1 MVFKTAFAFLGKIFG
16 FKKGALALMSAATST
31 SIIYYLDTILH
42 GTETKRL
49 ALPIFAHIFGFGF
62 FFLFVLLDLFTGLH
76 AAKYLNTIS
85 PRPQKNF
92 IKSYKLYRT
101 LWKVLGVLLLNT
113 MITTLCLFT
122 EIIDGEY
129 SYYFTLWALVTVWL
143 MASGFEFHSIGEN
156 IEKRSGNKPE
166 IFGFYDKVLEVV
178 QRKAIAKV
186 EQAFDVLETEPKE
199 KEPAAQPAGE
209 VEQVNELNENN
220 LENEK
225 TN

>member
-16 FKKGALALMSAATST
+16 FKKGALALISAAAST
-31 SIIYYLDTILH
+31 SIVFYLDTILQ

-49 ALPIFAHIFGFGF
+49 ILPIFVHIFGFIF

-76 AAKYLNTIS
+76 TAKYLNTIS
-85 PRPQKNF
+85 ARPQKNF

-101 LWKVLGVLLLNT
+101 LWKVLGILLLNT

-129 SYYFTLWALVTVWL
+129 SYYFTLWSLVTVWL

-156 IEKRSGNKPE
+156 IEKRTGNKPE
-166 IFGFYDKVLEVV
+166 IFGFMDKILDAIQRRVL
-178 QRKAIAKV
+178 RKIDTVGEENQCEIK
-186 EQAFDVLETEPKE
+186 EQPTE
-199 KEPAAQPAGE
+199 E
-209 VEQVNELNENN
+209 VE
-220 LENEK
+220 ENEEEAVK
-225 TN
+225 NTN

>member
-1 MVFKTAFAFLGKIFG
+1 
-16 FKKGALALMSAATST
+16 MSAATST
-31 SIIYYLDTILH
+31 SIVYYLDAILQ

-49 ALPIFAHIFGFGF
+49 ALPIFVHIFGFIF
-62 FFLFVLLDLFTGLH
+62 FFLFVFFDLFTGLH

-85 PRPQKNF
+85 AHPQKNF

-122 EIIDGEY
+122 EIIGGEY

-156 IEKRSGNKPE
+156 IEKRMGNKPE
-166 IFGFYDKVLEVV
+166 IFGFFDAILTVV
-178 QRKAIAKV
+178 QKKAIGKV
-186 EQAFDVLETEPKE
+186 EQVFDVLE
-199 KEPAAQPAGE
+199 KEPAPGPENEAE
-209 VEQVNELNENN
+209 TEEQNTNTNVNTNQNEN
-220 LENEK
+220 

>member
-1 MVFKTAFAFLGKIFG
+1 MEERNNTLANSLSKTKMPLDIRQANYQEL
-16 FKKGALALMSAATST
+16 
-31 SIIYYLDTILH
+31 SIQNDAKTPQSRNLFWGVLIDNLSLNS
-42 GTETKRL
+42 
-49 ALPIFAHIFGFGF
+49 
-62 FFLFVLLDLFTGLH
+62 FLFVLLDLFTGLN

-113 MITTLCLFT
+113 MITFLCLFT

-156 IEKRSGNKPE
+156 IEKRTGNKPE

-199 KEPAAQPAGE
+199 KEPAQTAGE

>member
-31 SIIYYLDTILH
+31 SIVYYLDTILQ

-49 ALPIFAHIFGFGF
+49 VLPIFAHIIGFGF

-76 AAKYLNTIS
+76 AAKFLNTIS
-85 PRPQKNF
+85 PRPQKNY

-113 MITTLCLFT
+113 MITFLCLFT

-129 SYYFTLWALVTVWL
+129 SYYFTIWALVTVWL

-156 IEKRSGNKPE
+156 IEERTGSKPE
-166 IFGFYDKVLEVV
+166 IFGFMDKILDAI
-178 QRKAIAKV
+178 QRRALKKINTVGEENQCEIK
-186 EQAFDVLETEPKE
+186 EQPTE
-199 KEPAAQPAGE
+199 E
-209 VEQVNELNENN
+209 VE
-220 LENEK
+220 ENEEEAV
-225 TN
+225 TNTN

>member
-1 MVFKTAFAFLGKIFG
+1 MIIKVAGSFIGKLFL
-16 FKKGALALMSAATST
+16 FKKGSLVLVSSALSAGTLFY
-31 SIIYYLDTILH
+31 INEMLK
-42 GTETKRL
+42 GTEVRHL
-49 ALPIFAHIFGFGF
+49 VIPIFTHIVGFCF
-62 FFLFVLLDLFTGLH
+62 FFLFVLLDLATGLWN
-76 AAKYLNTIS
+76 AKHQNEIS
-85 PRPQKNF
+85 AKPQKNY
-92 IKSYKLYRT
+92 IKSHKLYRT
-101 LWKVLGVLLLNT
+101 FWKSLGVLLFTSLI
-113 MITTLCLFT
+113 MFLCLFT
-122 EIIDGEY
+122 EIIDSEY
-129 SYYFTLWALVTVWL
+129 MYAFTLWALVTVWL

-156 IEKRSGNKPE
+156 IEKRTGNKPE

-186 EQAFDVLETEPKE
+186 EQVFDVLETEPNE

>member
-1 MVFKTAFAFLGKIFG
+1 
-16 FKKGALALMSAATST
+16 
-31 SIIYYLDTILH
+31 
-42 GTETKRL
+42 
-49 ALPIFAHIFGFGF
+49 
-62 FFLFVLLDLFTGLH
+62 
-76 AAKYLNTIS
+76 
-85 PRPQKNF
+85 
-92 IKSYKLYRT
+92 
-101 LWKVLGVLLLNT
+101 
-113 MITTLCLFT
+113 MITFLCLFT

-129 SYYFTLWALVTVWL
+129 SYYFTIWALVTVWL

-156 IEKRSGNKPE
+156 IEKRTGNKPE

-199 KEPAAQPAGE
+199 KEPAQTAGE

>member
-16 FKKGALALMSAATST
+16 FKKGALSLMSAATST
-31 SIIYYLDTILH
+31 SIVYYLDTILQ

-49 ALPIFAHIFGFGF
+49 VLPIFVHIFGFIF
-62 FFLFVLLDLFTGLH
+62 FFLFVLLDLFTGLQK
-76 AAKYLNTIS
+76 AKYLNTIS
-85 PRPQKNF
+85 ERPQKNF
-92 IKSYKLYRT
+92 VKSYKLYRT

-129 SYYFTLWALVTVWL
+129 SYYFTLWSLVTVWL

-156 IEKRSGNKPE
+156 IEERTGNKPE
-166 IFGFYDKVLEVV
+166 IFGFFDKILEII

-186 EQAFDVLETEPKE
+186 EQVFDVLEKEPNE